1 MFLRYLQVASLAILR
16 NDLSVRLDRNET
28 DTPIGSAWAPPSAA
42 LKSFP
47 INTRIKTMTNKSNFT
62 PDEWKLILSS
72 PMLAGMAVT
81 LADPSGLWA

>member
-1 MFLRYLQVASLAILR
+1 VFGWIATKPILPSEVPGAIAALGGVAHAS
-16 NDLSVRLDRNET
+16 T
-28 DTPIGSAWAPPSAA
+28 AA
-42 LKSFP
+42 LKSLSLK
-47 INTRIKTMTNKSNFT
+47 TRIETMTNKSNFT